1 MLVAARVHAPGTV
14 AGEAG
19 MDGQQQTRRTSPPR
33 MTTISMRVQAAMAL
47 SAAAVFTVIAVILG
61 LGVTDYARELVSD
74 ETSSRLALLRAR
86 LDLAASELD
95 TIATGIAS
103 SESECR
109 ATLATNT
116 LQPSAEFTRWMA
128 DQPDNRTVV
137 WVGGDGTALVSS
149 GPTADVAAIAALGS
163 PDTAPRRGLIALPS
177 GPAAIALVPVGDGET
192 AAVLGIAEP
201 LEAGSIP
208 TSDLTTSLTEEERG
222 SDGAWDDVAPPEGY
236 RDVVTATRGGQL
248 VVKATLAGIDGEA
261 VATVVLEQPDPGLA
275 QGRLWLVVIVP
286 TALGLVT
293 VGLAFLLGMAL
304 SRSITAPIH
313 RFVTYLQEQGYLAL
327 HGLRTDETV
336 IVEPGIP
343 SDFAELGDVITD
355 LMKQLRVNQAE
366 LMEAND
372 QALAAERA
380 FRTVVE
386 ESPELKILVRE
397 GVVEIA
403 NPAAAHFFG
412 LHLGDLLR
420 ADPDGLFAGVQFFN
434 EAGEPVDFLEIAQ
447 ESNGH
452 ARVVRCLVDD
462 QPERWMEMSVA
473 FIDPEE
479 RDYVISARNVTE
491 ERRLEALREE
501 VMSLASHDLRS
512 PLTVVRGYL
521 DILDRPIT
529 DEQREKAVA
538 ASRRATERLEGL
550 LNDLLDATRA
560 ERVLAPQVMRPVDLG
575 ELARSVATS
584 LQIGA
589 LQRINVE
596 VAEHVTVLG
605 DRDRLEQA
613 ITNLV
618 GNAIK
623 HGPDEGE
630 IRIGVSSRDGHALV
644 TVEDDGPGI
653 PAEHRESLF
662 ERGVRGSKDT
672 PGMGLGLYIVRVV
685 SEAHG
690 GTSYVEATS
699 QGTRF
704 VIALPRT
711 ELDAFAD

>member
-1 MLVAARVHAPGTV
+1 MGDRPR
-14 AGEAG
+14 
-19 MDGQQQTRRTSPPR
+19 QTRRTTSER
-33 MTTISMRVQAAMAL
+33 MTTISMRMQLTMAL
-47 SAAAVFTVIAVILG
+47 SAAVVFTVVAVIVG
-61 LGVTDYARELVSD
+61 LGVTDYARTLATVEAK
-74 ETSSRLALLRAR
+74 SRLESLRAR
-86 LDLAASELD
+86 LDLEASALGTLATGLAASEAPRGALS
-95 TIATGIAS
+95 TGTA
-103 SESECR
+103 E
-109 ATLATNT
+109 
-116 LQPSAEFTRWMA
+116 PSAAFREWLSG
-128 DQPDNRTVV
+128 QPTARSVV
-137 WVGGDGTALVSS
+137 WVAEDGTVSLS
-149 GPTADVAAIAALGS
+149 HGDTADIGTMASLVTSGT
-163 PDTAPRRGLIALPS
+163 TAHFGLIALPS
-177 GPAAIALVPVGDGET
+177 GPAAVALAPVGGT
-192 AAVLGIAEP
+192 APAATIVVAEP
-201 LEAGSIP
+201 LQTGEIL
-208 TSDLTTSLTEEERG
+208 TSDLTTTLIA
-222 SDGAWDDVAPPEGY
+222 SDAMSGTDGQWTQITFPEGY
-236 RDVVTATRGGQL
+236 SAAIADARDSLFLIQ
-248 VVKATLAGIDGEA
+248 ATLTGIDGRPA
-261 VATVVLEQPDPGLA
+261 ATVRLEQPDPGLA
-275 QGRLWLVVIVP
+275 RGRLWLVVIVP
-286 TALGLVT
+286 VALGVVT

-343 SDFAELGDVITD
+343 GDFAELGDVITD

-366 LMEAND
+366 LLEAND

-412 LHLGDLLR
+412 LNLGDLLR
-420 ADPDGLFAGVQFFN
+420 ADPDGLFEGVRFFD
-434 EAGEPVDFLEIAQ
+434 EADDPVDFLEIAQ
-447 ESNGH
+447 ESGGRAH
-452 ARVVRCLVDD
+452 IVRCLVDE

-521 DILDRPIT
+521 DILDKPIA

-538 ASRRATERLEGL
+538 AARRATERLEGL

-575 ELARSVATS
+575 ELARSVASS

-589 LQRINVE
+589 LQTIIVDAVE
-596 VAEHVTVLG
+596 PVTVLG

-623 HGPDEGE
+623 HGPAEGG
-630 IRIGVSSRDGHALV
+630 IRVGVSSRDGHALV

-653 PAEHRESLF
+653 PADQRESLF
-662 ERGVRGSKDT
+662 ERGMRGSKDT

-690 GTSYVEATS
+690 GTSYVEATPR
-699 QGTRF
+699 GTRF
-704 VIALPRT
+704 VIELPLT
-711 ELDAFAD
+711 ASDVTPA

>member
-1 MLVAARVHAPGTV
+1 MADRPRQA
-14 AGEAG
+14 
-19 MDGQQQTRRTSPPR
+19 RRTTSER
-33 MTTISMRVQAAMAL
+33 MTTISMRMQVVMAL
-47 SAAAVFTVIAVILG
+47 SAAVVFTVVAVIVG
-61 LGVTDYARELVSD
+61 LGVTDYARTLATVEAK
-74 ETSSRLALLRAR
+74 SRLESLRAR
-86 LDLAASELD
+86 LDLEASALE
-95 TIATGIAS
+95 TIATGLAA
-103 SESECR
+103 SESVRVSTVSTGSYGPSPAFREW
-109 ATLATNT
+109 LS
-116 LQPSAEFTRWMA
+116 LQPDDRM
-128 DQPDNRTVV
+128 VV
-137 WVGGDGTALVSS
+137 WVAEDGTISLARADSADAEVMASLAAS
-149 GPTADVAAIAALGS
+149 GTTA
-163 PDTAPRRGLIALPS
+163 RHGLIALPS
-177 GPAAIALVPVGDGET
+177 GPAAIALAPVGDAT
-192 AAVLGIAEP
+192 PAATVVVAEP
-201 LEAGSIP
+201 LQTGEILS
-208 TSDLTTSLTEEERG
+208 SDLTTTLIG
-222 SDGAWDDVAPPEGY
+222 PDGASNTDERWSRITFPEGY
-236 RDVVTATRGGQL
+236 SAAIADARDNLFLIQ
-248 VVKATLAGIDGEA
+248 ATLNGIDGRPA
-261 VATVVLEQPDPGLA
+261 ATVRLEQPDPGLA
-275 QGRLWLVVIVP
+275 RGRLWLVVIVP
-286 TALGLVT
+286 VALGTVT

-304 SRSITAPIH
+304 GRSITAPIH

-343 SDFAELGDVITD
+343 GDFAELGEVITD

-366 LMEAND
+366 LLEANE

-412 LHLGDLLR
+412 LHMGDLLR
-420 ADPDGLFAGVQFFN
+420 ADPDGLFAGVRFFN
-434 EAGEPVDFLEIAQ
+434 EAGDSVDFLEIAQ
-447 ESNGH
+447 ESDGG

-462 QPERWMEMSVA
+462 QPERWMEMNVA

-521 DILDRPIT
+521 DILDKPIG
-529 DEQREKAVA
+529 DEQRGKAVA
-538 ASRRATERLEGL
+538 AARRATERLEGL

-575 ELARSVATS
+575 ELARSVASS
-584 LQIGA
+584 LQIGT
-589 LQRINVE
+589 LQTIV
-596 VAEHVTVLG
+596 VDTAEPVTVLG

-623 HGPDEGE
+623 HGPAEGE
-630 IRIGVSSRDGHALV
+630 IRVGVSSRDGHALV

-653 PAEHRESLF
+653 PTNQRESLF
-662 ERGVRGSKDT
+662 ERGMRGSKDM

-690 GTSYVEATS
+690 GTAYVEATPR
-699 QGTRF
+699 GTQF
-704 VIALPRT
+704 VISLPLT
-711 ELDAFAD
+711 ASDSTPG